1 MQTTVFRNNRGLVY
15 LIFPQKPSLGM
26 LEQSASPHQSP
37 LITQYQ
43 PVYNQPMSTPQ
54 PHTSNQGYGS
64 YAEPQECVGIGSF
77 RSISPGSGRPLSSCL
92 STSSNSSASVSAFD
106 GQVLD
111 AWNYHQL

>member
-1 MQTTVFRNNRGLVY
+1 MY